1 MIETPY
7 VETDCVI
14 TFEGRT
20 YESGGAVVTDRYLTA
35 YLASDGRT
43 VVTWKGEPIGKAR
56 QTGKWRVNSDFG
68 THVHS
73 YRVTLSNG
81 AEYNARGFGEDMLL
95 EGKRAK
101 V

>member
-7 VETDCVI
+7 VETDCVF
-14 TFEGRT
+14 TFEGHT

-56 QTGKWRVNSDFG
+56 LTGM
-68 THVHS
+68 HS
-73 YRVTLSNG
+73 YRVTLGNG
-81 AEYNARGFGEDMLL
+81 AEYNARGFGEGMLL
-95 EGKRAK
+95 KGKRAK

>member
-7 VETDCVI
+7 VEPDCVF
-14 TFEGRT
+14 TFEGRA
-20 YESGGAVVTDRYLTA
+20 YGSAGAVVTDRYLTA

-56 QTGKWRVNSDFG
+56 QTGKWRVNSYFG
-68 THVHS
+68 THMHS

-81 AEYNARGFGEDMLL
+81 AEYNARGFGEGMLL
-95 EGKRAK
+95 KGKRAK